1 MVMFHA
7 PWCSH
12 CKDLAPIYE
21 KVAPEFKKKVN
32 IAKVDCVAN
41 DALCKQNFVRGFPTL
56 KL

>member
-1 MVMFHA
+1 MFHA